1 MLVKFHDINLELID
15 NLRPE
20 TETIICRVTQVRRYA
35 STTAALITREN
46 I

>member
-20 TETIICRVTQVRRYA
+20 TETYICRVTEVRRYA
-35 STTAALITREN
+35 STTTTVITRQK